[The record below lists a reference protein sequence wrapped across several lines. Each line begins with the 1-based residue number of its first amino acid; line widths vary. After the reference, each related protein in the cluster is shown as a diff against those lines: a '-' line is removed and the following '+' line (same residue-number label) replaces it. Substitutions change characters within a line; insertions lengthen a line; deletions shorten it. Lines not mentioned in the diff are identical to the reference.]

1 MALTRIQTALTY
13 QSGGGG
19 VLYTFEIVQDQL
31 GQATVRNIRT
41 PRGLVVDSLTG
52 LPQEVVT
59 DIQAAIGQLEDLVAQ
74 TSAVNGVLTY
84 TNETTKAVVFA
95 IPFVNANYRVHVSLA
110 DFLSWRVVSKTTAG
124 FSIELGVTYTGSV
137 GYDVFV

>member
-19 VLYTFEIVQDQL
+19 VLYTFEVVRDQTGNL
-31 GQATVRNIRT
+31 SVRNIRT

-52 LPQEVVT
+52 LPQSVVD
-59 DIQAAIGQLEDLVAQ
+59 DIQTAIGQLGDLVAQ
-74 TSAVNGVLTY
+74 TSAVNGILTFAA
-84 TNETTKAVVFA
+84 ETTQSVVFTTA
-95 IPFVNANYRVHVSLA
+95 FQNTNYRVLVSVE
-110 DFLSWRVVSKTTAG
+110 DFIAWRIVNKTTTG
-124 FSIELGVTYTGSV
+124 FDIELGSTYSGDV